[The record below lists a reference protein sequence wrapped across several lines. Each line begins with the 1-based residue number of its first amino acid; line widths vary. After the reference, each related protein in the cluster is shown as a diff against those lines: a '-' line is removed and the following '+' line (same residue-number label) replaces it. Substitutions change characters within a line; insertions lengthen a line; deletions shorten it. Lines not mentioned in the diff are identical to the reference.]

1 VYTMKYAMKRAC
13 LLVLAAIVCL
23 PVGAVFAQ
31 SYPDKVV
38 RLIVPLTPGGG
49 ADTLARLVA
58 ESLTRQ
64 LGGSFIVENRAG
76 GGTVIG
82 TQAVVRALPD
92 GAMLLMAQSS
102 LAMSTALNEKL
113 PYDVLTDLTPIAN
126 IALGPNA
133 LVVNPSVPAKT
144 VKEFIT
150 WAKTQPNGA
159 TFSTAGVGTPAH
171 MAAELFKVTTGINML
186 IVPNKGMSPA
196 ILDVMSGNVQ
206 ALFAGLPAAIPFERS
221 GKLRLIAVAE
231 TRRSGLSP
239 ETPTVAEAG
248 LPGFDVGNW
257 TGLLGPAGLPRPIV
271 DALNAAMN
279 RFLASAE
286 AKEKFAGMG
295 FDAIG
300 GTPAAFGE
308 RIRHDVARWTDL
320 VKRAG
325 IPRN

>member
-1 VYTMKYAMKRAC
+1 MLSAIVTTVASIVA
-13 LLVLAAIVCL
+13 LAAL
-23 PVGAVFAQ
+23 PGTAGAQ

-38 RLIVPLTPGGG
+38 RIIVPLAPGGG

-58 ESLTRQ
+58 ESLARQ
-64 LGGSFIVENRAG
+64 LNGQFIVENRAG
-76 GGTVIG
+76 GGTTIG
-82 TQAVVRALPD
+82 TQAVVRAQPD

-113 PYDVLTDLTPIAN
+113 PYDVLTDLTPVVN

-133 LVVNPSVPAKT
+133 LVVNPSVPAKS
-144 VKEFIT
+144 VKEFIG
-150 WAKTQPNGA
+150 WAKAQPRGV

-171 MAAELFKVTTGINML
+171 MAAELFKVSTGIEML

-196 ILDVMSGNVQ
+196 ILDVVSGNVQ

-239 ETPTVAEAG
+239 DTPTVAETG

-257 TGLLGPAGLPRPIV
+257 TGLLGPPGLPRPIV
-271 DALNAAMN
+271 DTLNNALN
-279 RFLASAE
+279 RFLASPE
-286 AKEKFAGMG
+286 AREKFAGMG

-300 GTPAAFGE
+300 GTPASFGE
-308 RIRHDVARWTDL
+308 LLRHDVTRWTDL
-320 VKRAG
+320 VRRAG

>member
-1 VYTMKYAMKRAC
+1 MKYAIKRWFFFT
-13 LLVLAAIVCL
+13 LAAVL
-23 PVGAVFAQ
+23 GSLAGGVRAQ
-31 SYPDKVV
+31 NYPDKVV
-38 RLIVPLTPGGG
+38 RIIVPLTPGGG

-58 ESLTRQ
+58 ESLARQ

-82 TQAVVRALPD
+82 TQAVVRAQPD

-113 PYDVLTDLTPIAN
+113 PYDVLADLTPITN

-144 VKEFIT
+144 VKEFIA
-150 WAKTQPNGA
+150 WAKTQPNGVA
-159 TFSTAGVGTPAH
+159 FSTAGVGTPAH

-206 ALFAGLPAAIPFERS
+206 ALFAGLPVAMPFERS

-239 ETPTVAEAG
+239 DTPTVAETG

-257 TGLLGPAGLPRPIV
+257 TGLLGPAGLPRLIV
-271 DALNAAMN
+271 DALNTAMN

-286 AKEKFAGMG
+286 AKEKFAAMG

-300 GTPAAFGE
+300 GTQGAFGE

-325 IPRN
+325 IPKN